1 MYIILYIL
9 DIIVFIIYY
18 VIHINMLSC
27 EIQKDCC
34 RNVFKMTVCAILII
48 YIYFI
53 YIYYIYIYIHIYM
66 YITLYINF
74 TCISKT

>member
-1 MYIILYIL
+1 MFIILYIL
-9 DIIVFIIYY
+9 DIILFIIYY

-53 YIYYIYIYIHIYM
+53 YIYM